1 MTHFF
6 IVRPIFAWAISI
18 FVMLVGAISIT
29 RLPVSQYPDVAPVTI
44 QVTAVYPGAPPERLY
59 DGVTRII
66 EEELNGIPGLMYFE
80 STSDTSGQAQ
90 IMASFA
96 PGSDPSN
103 ATVAVQNRIKR
114 IEARLPR
121 AVTQQGVTVEEA
133 SSSFL
138 QFVNLSSR
146 DGSLSGSDLG
156 DLAARRLLGDRTE
169 AGRAS

>member
-1 MTHFF
+1 MTRFF
-6 IVRPIFAWAISI
+6 IERPIFAWAISI
-18 FVMLVGAISIT
+18 FIMLVGAISIAF
-29 RLPVSQYPDVAPVTI
+29 LPVSQYPDVAPVTI

-96 PGSDPSN
+96 PGSDPSKS
-103 ATVAVQNRIKR
+103 TVAVQNRIKR

-121 AVTQQGVTVEEA
+121 AVTQQGVIVEEA
-133 SSSFL
+133 STSFL
-138 QFVNLSSR
+138 QFVVVSSR
-146 DGSLSGSDLG
+146 DGSLSESDPVSY
-156 DLAARRLLGDRTE
+156 TI
-169 AGRAS
+169 